1 MSCASLLPPL
11 GCPNGAGLQPR
22 MRLLTDSA
30 GRYRSRPSRLLQ
42 HAVLL
47 AEVIAREHVEIGA
60 GDADHPGLV
69 RMRGRM
75 DHPGAIGF
83 GLSRPEA
90 IPAHRLQNRMR
101 LALRVGTAPL
111 GHLGI
116 LPRVAVDR
124 PRRAMAVRLADL
136 FSFLHVL

>member
-60 GDADHPGLV
+60 GDADHPRLL
-69 RMRGRM
+69 RMGSRM
-75 DHPGAIGF
+75 DHAGAVGF
-83 GLSRPEA
+83 GLARPQA
-90 IPAHRLQNRMR
+90 IPAHRLEDGMR
-101 LALRVGTAPL
+101 LALRVGAAPF
-111 GHLGI
+111 GHLGRFPLI
-116 LPRVAVDR
+116 AVDC
-124 PRRAMAVRLADL
+124 PR
-136 FSFLHVL
+136 